1 MKLSNVQVKRQG
13 NMLFLTPFKVTIGLQ
28 YQTKHACS
36 FKSSRPKLF
45 CKKGLLKNSQ
55 IHKKTPVPESL
66 FLIKPEAEAA
76 TLLKKRL
83 CWHLR
88 FPVSFKK
95 PLTAPFYRTHLVAA
109 FTVFGQ
115 IFISKHPSSTFSLR
129 KTLSYRNQSIDLKCK
144 SIDWFLYDR
153 NLRHKRVK

>member
-1 MKLSNVQVKRQG
+1 MKLSNVYVKRQG

-66 FLIKPEAEAA
+66 LLIKPEAEACNFIKKE
-76 TLLKKRL
+76 TLLAL
-83 CWHLR
+83 AFSCEFQETFNSTILQNTFGGR
-88 FPVSFKK
+88 FRSFWLDLYFQASEFNSFVTENPIIQKPV
-95 PLTAPFYRTHLVAA
+95 H
-109 FTVFGQ
+109 
-115 IFISKHPSSTFSLR
+115 
-129 KTLSYRNQSIDLKCK
+129 
-144 SIDWFLYDR
+144 
-153 NLRHKRVK
+153 

>member
-13 NMLFLTPFKVTIGLQ
+13 NMLSLTPFKVTIRLY

-36 FKSSRPKLF
+36 FRSSRPKVF

-66 FLIKPEAEAA
+66 FLIKPEAEACNFIKKE
-76 TLLKKRL
+76 TLLAL
-83 CWHLR
+83 A

-95 PLTAPFYRTHLVAA
+95 PLRAPFYRTHLVAA
-109 FTVFGQ
+109 FAVFDQ
-115 IFISKHPSSTFSLR
+115 IFISKHPSSTLSLR
-129 KTLSYRNQSIDLKCK
+129 KTLSYRNQSIDLQCK
-144 SIDWFLYDR
+144 SIDWFLYDM

>member
-13 NMLFLTPFKVTIGLQ
+13 NMLSLTPFKVAIRLQ
-28 YQTKHACS
+28 YQRKHACS
-36 FKSSRPKLF
+36 FRSSRPKLF
-45 CKKGLLKNSQ
+45 CKKGLSKNSQ
-55 IHKKTPVPESL
+55 IHKKTPVPESRRL
-66 FLIKPEAEAA
+66 RPA

-83 CWHLR
+83 CRHLC

-95 PLTAPFYRTHLVAA
+95 PLRAPFYRIHLVAA
-109 FTVFGQ
+109 FAVFGQ
-115 IFISKHPSSTFSLR
+115 IFISKHPNSTLSLR
-129 KTLSYRNQSIDLKCK
+129 KTLSYRNQSIDLQCK